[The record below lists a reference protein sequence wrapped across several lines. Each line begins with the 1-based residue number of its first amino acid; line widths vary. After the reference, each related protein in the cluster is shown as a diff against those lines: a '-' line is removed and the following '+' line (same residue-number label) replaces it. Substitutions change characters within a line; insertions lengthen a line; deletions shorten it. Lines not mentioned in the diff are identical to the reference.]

1 MSSLLHARRQFKWQY
16 LAQIV
21 RWKDADTC
29 VVKIDHGFDP
39 LESTRS
45 LRLKAY
51 DAPEKDAKDPAE
63 KDLAAR
69 ATQRAGELAPPGTW
83 VMIETTKTK
92 ADGVKMTFARYE
104 AEVFGFTEDGDQ
116 FSVAT
121 KLAAEGFVKKPVV
134 P

>member
-16 LAQIV
+16 LAQIL
-21 RWKDADTC
+21 RWLDADT
-29 VVKIDHGFDP
+29 VQVRVDHGFDP
-39 LESTRS
+39 LLSVRT

-69 ATQRAGELAPPGTW
+69 ATQRAGELAPPGSW
-83 VMIETTKTK
+83 VTIETTKTK
-92 ADGVKMTFARYE
+92 ADGAKMTFARYE
-104 AEVFGFTEDGDQ
+104 AQVFSFTEDGDK

-121 KLAAEGFVKKPVV
+121 KLAAEGFVKKPVA